1 MEFKK
6 FTGNNKNVSKY
17 VFTGEDYCLESV
29 LYKYNTYMDRTVICC
44 SVMSGC
50 PVGCKFCGTGN
61 KFIKNIEASLI
72 VEQINTVLEDVDIRY
87 NINNCKKFQ
96 IMFMS
101 MGEPLLN
108 WDNVEKAIRELNIL
122 YPNAQLLLSTIAPN
136 KPDNFKRLIDL
147 AVEIDKV
154 GLQFS
159 VHKSTD
165 EERNKLIPYINKYS
179 LRQIRDIGI
188 LFYARTGRKAYC
200 NYCIDG
206 TNNTETDANNL
217 LNLFS
222 PTAFCFTFSVVCSAD
237 ETMKDAGFR
246 NLEIIRQFETQFA
259 NEGYNTR
266 IFDPAGQDDIGGG
279 CGQLWYVQDWMKNHK
294 KEEEK

>member
-1 MEFKK
+1 MEYKK
-6 FTGNNKNVSKY
+6 FTGKNENVIKY
-17 VFTGEDYCLESV
+17 VFTGEDYVLESV
-29 LYKYNTYMDRTVICC
+29 LYKYPEYMERTVICC

-50 PVGCKFCGTGN
+50 PVGCTFCGTGN
-61 KFIKNIEASLI
+61 KFIKNIESTLI
-72 VEQINTVLEDVDIRY
+72 VEQINTVLEDV
-87 NINNCKKFQ
+87 NIKDKMNECKKFQ

-108 WDNVEKAIRELNIL
+108 WDNVEIAIKELNVL
-122 YPNAQLLLSTIAPN
+122 YPNAQLLLSTIAPK
-136 KPDNFKRLIDL
+136 KPENFKRLIEL
-147 AVEIDKV
+147 AEEIDKV

-159 VHKSTD
+159 VHKSND
-165 EERNKLIPYINKYS
+165 EDRNKLIPYTNKYS
-179 LRQIRDIGI
+179 LREIRDIGI
-188 LFYARTGRKAYC
+188 YFYAKTGRKAYC

-206 TNNTETDANNL
+206 TNNTDEDATNL

-237 ETMKDAGFR
+237 ETMKDAGYR
-246 NLEIIRQFETQFA
+246 NLEAIRNFETKFIE
-259 NEGYNTR
+259 NGYNTR

-294 KEEEK
+294 KW

>member
-1 MEFKK
+1 MEYKK
-6 FTGNNKNVSKY
+6 FIGSNDNVIKF
-17 VFTGEDYCLESV
+17 VFTGEDYVLESV
-29 LYKYNTYMDRTVICC
+29 LYKYPEYMERTVICC

-50 PVGCKFCGTGN
+50 PVGCTFCGTGN
-61 KFIKNIEASLI
+61 KFIKNISSDLI
-72 VEQINTVLEDVDIRY
+72 VEQINTVLEDVGIRY
-87 NINNCKKFQ
+87 NMSNCKKFQ

-108 WDNVEKAIRELNIL
+108 WDNVETAIRELNVI
-122 YPNAQLLLSTIAPN
+122 YPNAQLLLSTIAPK
-136 KPDNFKRLIDL
+136 KPENFKRLIDL

-165 EERNKLIPYINKYS
+165 EARTKLIPYVNKYT

-206 TNNTETDANNL
+206 TNNTLEDANNL
-217 LNLFS
+217 
-222 PTAFCFTFSVVCSAD
+222 
-237 ETMKDAGFR
+237 
-246 NLEIIRQFETQFA
+246 
-259 NEGYNTR
+259 
-266 IFDPAGQDDIGGG
+266 
-279 CGQLWYVQDWMKNHK
+279 
-294 KEEEK
+294 

>member
-1 MEFKK
+1 MNYKK
-6 FTGNNKNVSKY
+6 FTGTNDNVIKY
-17 VFTGEDYCLESV
+17 VFASEDYVLESV
-29 LYKYNTYMDRTVICC
+29 LYKYPEYMERTVICC

-50 PVGCKFCGTGN
+50 PVGCTFCGTGN
-61 KFIKNIEASLI
+61 KFIKNIESTLI
-72 VEQINTVLEDVDIRY
+72 VDQINTVLEDV
-87 NINNCKKFQ
+87 NIKDKMNECKKFQ

-108 WDNVEKAIRELNIL
+108 WDNVEIAIKELNVL
-122 YPNAQLLLSTIAPN
+122 YPNAQLLLSTIAPK
-136 KPDNFKRLIDL
+136 KPENFKRLIEL
-147 AVEIDKV
+147 AEEIDKV

-159 VHKSTD
+159 VHKSND
-165 EERNKLIPYINKYS
+165 EDRNKLIPYTNKYT
-179 LRQIRDIGI
+179 LRQIRDIGT

-206 TNNTETDANNL
+206 TNNTMEDANNL

-246 NLEIIRQFETQFA
+246 NLDVIRQFEELFIT
-259 NEGYNTR
+259 EGYNTR

-279 CGQLWYVQDWMKNHK
+279 CGQLWYVQDWMKNHNK
-294 KEEEK
+294 KGE